1 MNHKIK
7 NKKIKN
13 KREIFK
19 KFFGVHKDKLY
30 EQLKTIFI
38 LLWILIFY
46 IVHYYFEIKRYFAY
60 VPEHISFLF

>member
-1 MNHKIK
+1 MNRKIK
-7 NKKIKN
+7 HKKITS
-13 KREIFK
+13 
-19 KFFGVHKDKLY
+19 VHNDKLY
-30 EQLKTIFI
+30 EQLKIIFI